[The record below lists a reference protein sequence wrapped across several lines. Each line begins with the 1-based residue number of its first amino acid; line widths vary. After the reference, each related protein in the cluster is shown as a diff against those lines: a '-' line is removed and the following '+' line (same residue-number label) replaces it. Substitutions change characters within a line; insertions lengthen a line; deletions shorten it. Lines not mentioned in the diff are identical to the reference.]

1 MPILIWI
8 WMKSVI
14 GWLKFQSG
22 LRICTCALMD
32 TAAHSTRRTEVVGMI
47 MVYESAG
54 CSSCRKAKAW
64 LTEQGL
70 DFSSKNIQSCRL
82 TRQELKALFS
92 LSTDIYD
99 LISTRS
105 ALYKSFKRIHK
116 CDLEDLSFQE
126 LISYIQANP
135 MILKRPIITN
145 GRLLLVGWDEDEI
158 TVFLPKDKRKMLQL

>member
-1 MPILIWI
+1 MVCSFGP
-8 WMKSVI
+8 
-14 GWLKFQSG
+14 
-22 LRICTCALMD
+22 MD
-32 TAAHSTRRTEVVGMI
+32 TAARSTRKTEVTGMI
-47 MVYESAG
+47 MVYESAS

-82 TRQELKALFS
+82 TKQELKILFS
-92 LSTDIYD
+92 LSNDIYD

-105 ALYKSFKRIHK
+105 TLYKSFERVNK

-135 MILKRPIITN
+135 MILRRPIITD
-145 GRLLLVGWDEDEI
+145 GKLLLVGWDEDEI
-158 TVFLPKDKRKMLQL
+158 TVFLPKSKRKMLQL